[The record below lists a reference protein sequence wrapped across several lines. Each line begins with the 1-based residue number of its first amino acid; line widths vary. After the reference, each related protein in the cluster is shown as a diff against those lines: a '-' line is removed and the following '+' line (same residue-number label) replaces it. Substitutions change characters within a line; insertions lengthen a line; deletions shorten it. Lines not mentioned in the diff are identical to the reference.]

1 MSKPRRFIK
10 ALFALSLIATILTTV
25 VVWAFI
31 LEDRP
36 LVLGALPPSPED
48 VRATRVFVRQVRAA
62 TSDAITR
69 DRIVRVDV
77 DDLRSLQ
84 RMGGRFLP
92 GFRSQ
97 TEIANGD
104 VVIITSLPIP
114 WFSGQK
120 WLNASAR
127 IPPFEGVVALADL
140 RVGKLSLPPH
150 FSLQAARVVT
160 NLVLGRSRGDK
171 ILNSAS
177 RMQLDGDTIQFTMQ
191 LDEANRGSVMRGL
204 FGVLRGRNMPT
215 AEEIDQYYVKIRR
228 AIDAGDLP
236 ENGSFLSYI
245 RFAFEAVMADKTHT
259 NLANKYTAAI
269 FALTKACG
277 ARDFRLVVGP
287 LAGASLDQLGTWQ
300 KDCTEITLANRID
313 SKRHFITAAALRAAS
328 NRGVSIPIGEFKE
341 LYDTISGAGGF
352 DFTDIAAN
360 NSGIRLSDLMMSQN
374 IEQWPDI
381 LARMNSEDDLIIS
394 FDGIPPLMPEQEFKA
409 RYGDVESVKYME
421 MFNLIERRIDQ
432 LALHRS
438 KQRPS
443 ANTN

>member
-1 MSKPRRFIK
+1 MIK
-10 ALFALSLIATILTTV
+10 TRQFMKAVLTLVLVAIILTSV
-25 VVWAFI
+25 VVWAVI
-31 LEDRP
+31 LEDRA
-36 LVLGALPPSPED
+36 LVPEVLPPSPED
-48 VRATRVFVRQVRAA
+48 VRATREFVHQVRAA
-62 TSDAITR
+62 TSDAVTR
-69 DRIVRVDV
+69 NPIVRIDV
-77 DDLRSLQ
+77 DDWRSLQ
-84 RMGGRFLP
+84 RMGGRFLT

-97 TEIANGD
+97 TKIANGD
-104 VVIITSLPIP
+104 VVIKASLPIP

-140 RVGKLSLPPH
+140 QVGKLSLPPH
-150 FSLQAARVVT
+150 LSLQAARVVT

-171 ILNSAS
+171 MLNSAS
-177 RMQLDGDTIQFTMQ
+177 RMQLDGDTILFTMQ
-191 LDEANRGSVMRGL
+191 LDEDSRGSVMRGL

-215 AEEIDQYYVKIRR
+215 AEEIDQYYVKIRK

-236 ENGSFLSYI
+236 LNGSFLSYI
-245 RFAFEAVMADKTHT
+245 RFAFEAVLDDKTHT
-259 NLANKYTAAI
+259 DLANKYTAAI

-287 LAGASLDQLGTWQ
+287 LAGASNDQLGTWQ
-300 KDCTEITLANRID
+300 KGCTETTLANRID

-360 NSGIRLSDLMMSQN
+360 NSGIRLSDLMMSEG

-381 LARMNSEDDLIIS
+381 LARIKSESDLIIS
-394 FDGIPPLMPEQEFKA
+394 FDGIPSLMPEPEFKA

-438 KQRPS
+438 KAQPS